1 MSLKEHLYEL
11 RNRLALAILFIL
23 LGGIFGFI
31 WFQTDFG
38 RIPSLGDLLLNPY
51 CALPSTARF
60 EATPGVCQL
69 MQTKPFEAFM
79 VQFKVGVATGA
90 VLTSPLWLYQ
100 IWAFITPGLYAK
112 ERRFALTF
120 VGLGSLL
127 FAAGAVLAYFV
138 VPQGL
143 AVLVSFGGDQ
153 FFTSLQASEYISFV
167 LVMLVI
173 FGISFEL
180 PLLVVMLNRVGILPY
195 ANLKRWRR
203 GMIFG
208 LFVFAAVATPGTDP
222 ISMLALAAA
231 MTLLLE
237 LAVQVSRAHDRKKA
251 RLAAA
256 DGLAGLDDDET
267 SPVDPI
273 APPVEPTRAGIDDV
287 T

>member
-51 CALPSTARF
+51 CALPATARF

-237 LAVQVSRAHDRKKA
+237 LAVQVSRMHDRKKA

-256 DGLAGLDDDET
+256 DGLAGLGDDET
-267 SPVDPI
+267 SSVDPI